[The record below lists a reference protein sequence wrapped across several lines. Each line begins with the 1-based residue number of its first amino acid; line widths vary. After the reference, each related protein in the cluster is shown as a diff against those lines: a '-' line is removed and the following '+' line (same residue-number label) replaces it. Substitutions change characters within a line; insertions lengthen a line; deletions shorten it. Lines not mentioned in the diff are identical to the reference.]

1 MFYIEKGFIRVVFGY
16 TTIEVELLD
25 VEADFH
31 VGAYGAFAVDGSDVI
46 AKTVIANV
54 INSFSRCVADDM
66 ANTLMG
72 IYLQANDLLLY
83 EECKFLG
90 RVYKWLDSR
99 SRGTA
104 LKPNTMRWF
113 D

>member
-1 MFYIEKGFIRVVFGY
+1 MFYIEKGYIRVVFGHMV
-16 TTIEVELLD
+16 EVELLD
-25 VEADFH
+25 VETDFH
-31 VGAYGAFAVDGSDVI
+31 VGAYGAFVVNGSDVI
-46 AKTVIANV
+46 AKTIIANV
-54 INSFSRCVADDM
+54 INSFSRRVADDM

-99 SRGTA
+99 SRGVT
-104 LKPNTMRWF
+104 LKSDTMRWF